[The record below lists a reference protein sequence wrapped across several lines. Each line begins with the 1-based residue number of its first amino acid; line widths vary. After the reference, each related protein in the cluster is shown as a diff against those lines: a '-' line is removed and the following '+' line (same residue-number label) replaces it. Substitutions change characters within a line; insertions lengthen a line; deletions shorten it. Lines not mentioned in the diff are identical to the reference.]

1 MNERTSL
8 AGQDVVFGCGISSSS
23 FLFPFFTSSTTGIQ
37 IFRVKVGS
45 TYTLSDIRGYTISGP
60 SGLSCNSMRA
70 TSDTVLCVNAKS
82 SSTKTLLLFK
92 ISFNE
97 AVAASVVYERRIY
110 YPALGSSTS
119 LSLKSLIK
127 PLGAG

>member
-23 FLFPFFTSSTTGIQ
+23 SFLFPIQ

-70 TSDTVLCVNAKS
+70 TSDTVLYVNAKS